1 MISEVHR
8 PSGPAS
14 RLARGKCAGFT
25 LVEMLVG
32 SSILSLV
39 FLGVVSVSFFS
50 SRMVARNLATNRTH
64 DVVRMSDLQFL
75 RYLHESGS
83 AFRLLNFD
91 GTSYTDLTPTA
102 TTDVDATS
110 GRTVS
115 TRANG
120 VRFRRLGGGPYRLT
134 ANTTSSST
142 NLTFNFSVGGQ
153 VAYVPKV
160 GDKLVLP
167 LIARE
172 YDITAVP
179 VVPTAGAPTGTVTIS
194 GSAGL
199 GFTLDATT
207 AGNVTTAYFYESV
220 AFIVWGG
227 QLRFHNDFSGTR
239 RGQFTLVRSD
249 ITSPQPFALLFPAAG
264 GTTPDGLNLRVSLEA
279 HDGMHSARQFTNGTA
294 TLHTVI
300 PTRTSP
306 TPISSTN
313 Y

>member
-1 MISEVHR
+1 MTSR
-8 PSGPAS
+8 PSTL
-14 RLARGKCAGFT
+14 RRGKSAGFT
-25 LVEMLVG
+25 LVELLIG
-32 SSILSLV
+32 ASIFSLV
-39 FLGVVSVSFFS
+39 TIGVITFTFFS

-64 DVVRMSDLQFL
+64 EVIRISDLQFL

-83 AFRLLNFD
+83 AFRLLNFN
-91 GTSYTDLTPTA
+91 GTTYPDATPTA
-102 TTDVDATS
+102 TSDVDATS

-120 VRFRRLGGGPYRLT
+120 VRFRRLGGGPYRLA
-134 ANTTSSST
+134 ANTTSGSR
-142 NLTFNFSVGGQ
+142 NLQFNFSVNGQ
-153 VAYVPKV
+153 VPYVPQV

-172 YDITAVP
+172 YDISAVP
-179 VVPTAGAPTGTVTIS
+179 VVPTASLPTGTVTIADA
-194 GSAGL
+194 AGI

-207 AGNVTTAYFYESV
+207 AGNVTTGYFYQSV
-220 AFIVWGG
+220 AFTVWNG
-227 QLRFHNDFSGTR
+227 QLRFHPDFSGAR
-239 RGQFTLVRSD
+239 RAQWTLVRSD
-249 ITSPQPFALLFPAAG
+249 ITSPLPFALIFPAGG

-279 HDGMHSARQFTNGTA
+279 YDGAYTARQFTNGTT

-306 TPISSTN
+306 TPVSSTN